1 MKKILISLLFC
12 QSLWA
17 SPINSNDVKKQKNLE
32 LIKRTIAEEMKMT
45 VNKML
50 AIIESNNL
58 KFEHKNNTINIDI
71 NGFRLIIIYDLNAD
85 RMRIISPIIKVS
97 DLKEGQM
104 QQALDANFHTAL
116 DARYAISNDVVWSV
130 FVHPLSDL
138 SEKLFQSA
146 LEQTLVAAA
155 TFGKEYSSGTFSFP
169 KTQSVKTDKQ
179 DNIEKESQ
187 KKK

>member
-1 MKKILISLLFC
+1 MKRILISLLFC

-17 SPINSNDVKKQKNLE
+17 SPISSNDVKKQKNLE
-32 LIKRTIAEEMKMT
+32 LLKRTITAEMIMT
-45 VNKML
+45 VDKMI
-50 AIIESNNL
+50 AIIERNNL
-58 KFEHKNNTINIDI
+58 DYEHKNNTINIEI
-71 NGFRLIIIYDLNAD
+71 NGYRMIIVYDLKAD
-85 RMRIISPIIKVS
+85 RMRIISPIVKVS

-116 DARYAISNDVVWSV
+116 DARYAISDGVVWSV

-155 TFGKEYSSGTFSFP
+155 TFGKEYSSGAFSFP
-169 KTQSVKTDKQ
+169 KALL
-179 DNIEKESQ
+179 NEKETKVPQ
-187 KKK
+187 ENK